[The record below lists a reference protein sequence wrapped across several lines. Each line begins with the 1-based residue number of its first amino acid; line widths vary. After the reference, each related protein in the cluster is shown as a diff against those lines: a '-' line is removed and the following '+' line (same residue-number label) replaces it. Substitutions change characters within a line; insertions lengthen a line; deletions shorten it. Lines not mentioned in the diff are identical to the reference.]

1 MNNIFLKPLKT
12 IFLAIGI
19 VVLGVFAD
27 VATLIQF
34 NIVDWFKE
42 HLPWSLVSS
51 LFIFVALYIGLV
63 FYYYFSASKD
73 DSKKGIEATKSV
85 TQSIDT
91 KKIEGSTIK
100 MAGRDLNENHRES

>member
-12 IFLAIGI
+12 IFLVIGI

-42 HLPWSLVSS
+42 HLPWSLVGS
-51 LFIFVALYIGLV
+51 LFIFVALYTGLV

-73 DSKKGIEATKSV
+73 DSKKGIGVTKSV
-85 TQSIDT
+85 KQSIDT